1 MHIKTKKEFNMFHL
15 MDKYE
20 DEFKLKRILTSF
32 YNRVSSEVNVKHF
45 FMDLSLEKMLQD
57 VDHYNQFILDKPD
70 RIYTA
75 EPSQT
80 ADSSTQIG
88 SSSFKEICHHLVE
101 VLKEEAIQEEDIPR
115 FVTDVMEIVEES
127 KAESSDRISTVY
139 EAETLNYEHLVEILA
154 KARTKAELDEENV
167 LTVRVSGVQVPIN
180 IKINKKHQYLLIFG
194 KVECKT
200 HDQKALD
207 EIINKA
213 NIVVIGEKTIFEEG
227 NKISGKSHN
236 LKVVESFDQINF
248 ESGDKFFLDISNG
261 KNHKYKLSEC
271 SKESGESVLDS
282 LNLALDLAKENKID
296 AINFGPFNKTS
307 LKLGGNKFS
316 DELHLMAEKLE
327 VKNFFCEFNVVDN
340 FWTARVT
347 SHIPISEVPSH
358 IKKEKIIKPI
368 KLINEAMKLN
378 GVKKPRVAVQ
388 ALNPHAEFG
397 TEEKDEII
405 PAIEEAKKL
414 GINADGPLPCDT
426 SFITAYKNKNHDCI
440 VGMYHDALQSG
451 LKAFGFDR
459 GVTVQGG
466 LPVPITTPAHGTAF
480 DIAGKNEANLEPTL
494 NSFKIALTMAEN
506 KNKA

>member
-1 MHIKTKKEFNMFHL
+1 MPQNK
-15 MDKYE
+15 
-20 DEFKLKRILTSF
+20 
-32 YNRVSSEVNVKHF
+32 
-45 FMDLSLEKMLQD
+45 
-57 VDHYNQFILDKPD
+57 
-70 RIYTA
+70 
-75 EPSQT
+75 
-80 ADSSTQIG
+80 
-88 SSSFKEICHHLVE
+88 
-101 VLKEEAIQEEDIPR
+101 
-115 FVTDVMEIVEES
+115 
-127 KAESSDRISTVY
+127 
-139 EAETLNYEHLVEILA
+139 
-154 KARTKAELDEENV
+154 
-167 LTVRVSGVQVPIN
+167 IN
-180 IKINKKHQYLLIFG
+180 IALLLGDPSGIG
-194 KVECKT
+194 PELISK
-200 HDQKALD
+200 LLNN
-207 EIINKA
+207 EITNNA
-213 NIVVIGEKTIFEEG
+213 NIVVIGEKNILEGG
-227 NKISGKSHN
+227 NKISGSSQN
-236 LKVVESFDQINF
+236 LKYVDNFDQINF
-248 ESGDKFFLDISNG
+248 EEGNKFFLDISDG
-261 KNHKYKLSEC
+261 KNHSYKLSEC
-271 SKESGESVLDS
+271 SKESGESVLS
-282 LNLALDLAKENKID
+282 ALNLALELAKENKIH

-307 LKLGGNKFS
+307 LKLGGNKYS

-327 VKNFFCEFNVVDN
+327 VKNFFCEFNVIDN

-347 SHIPISEVPSH
+347 SHIPIKEVPDH
-358 IKKEKIIKPI
+358 VKKEKIMKPI

-378 GVKKPRVAVQ
+378 GIKVPRVAVQ

-506 KNKA
+506 KNNKNDKN

>member
-1 MHIKTKKEFNMFHL
+1 MK
-15 MDKYE
+15 
-20 DEFKLKRILTSF
+20 
-32 YNRVSSEVNVKHF
+32 
-45 FMDLSLEKMLQD
+45 Q
-57 VDHYNQFILDKPD
+57 
-70 RIYTA
+70 
-75 EPSQT
+75 
-80 ADSSTQIG
+80 
-88 SSSFKEICHHLVE
+88 
-101 VLKEEAIQEEDIPR
+101 
-115 FVTDVMEIVEES
+115 
-127 KAESSDRISTVY
+127 
-139 EAETLNYEHLVEILA
+139 
-154 KARTKAELDEENV
+154 
-167 LTVRVSGVQVPIN
+167 
-180 IKINKKHQYLLIFG
+180 NKKIALLLGDPSGIG
-194 KVECKT
+194 PELISKLLSE
-200 HDQKALD
+200 

-213 NIVVIGEKTIFEEG
+213 NIVVIGEKNILDEG
-227 NKISGKSHN
+227 NKISGKSQN
-236 LKVVESFDQINF
+236 LKVVENFDQINF

-261 KNHKYKLSEC
+261 K
-271 SKESGESVLDS
+271 
-282 LNLALDLAKENKID
+282 NKID

-368 KLINEAMKLN
+368 KLINEAMKRN
-378 GVKKPRVAVQ
+378 GIKNPRVAVQ

-405 PAIEEAKKL
+405 PAIELAKSL

-426 SFITAYKNKNHDCI
+426 SFITAFKNKNHDCI

-506 KNKA
+506 NSND